1 MQHDPGGRRRP
12 PWPAGSSVR
21 AKFSACGRYRY
32 ELFEL
37 WDDTKPVVMFLLM
50 NPSVASE
57 EFADPT
63 LVKTG
68 KYARAWGYGGQLIG
82 NVHAYRI
89 TDSKRLVE
97 AEDPIG
103 PENDEA
109 LLSMAARAEMVVLA
123 YGQPPKSLRN
133 RAAEV
138 VQLVK
143 GHRRLTYL
151 HLAMDGTPRHPLYL
165 KVNLQPLVYRE
176 KTC

>member
-1 MQHDPGGRRRP
+1 MQHDPGGKRKP
-12 PWPAGSSVR
+12 PWPTGSSVL

-32 ELFEL
+32 ELSEI
-37 WDDTKPVVMFLLM
+37 WDDTKPMVMFLLM
-50 NPSVASE
+50 NPSVAGE

-89 TDSKRLVE
+89 TDSKRLIE

-109 LLSMAARAEMVVLA
+109 LLSMTAQAEMVVLA
-123 YGQPPKSLRN
+123 YGKPPKSLRN

-138 VQLVK
+138 VQLMK
-143 GHRRLTYL
+143 GHRRLAYL
-151 HLAMDGTPRHPLYL
+151 RLAMDGTPRHPLYL
-165 KVNLQPLVYRE
+165 KDNLQPLDYRG
-176 KTC
+176 KIC

>member
-1 MQHDPGGRRRP
+1 MTAEIGHLTLATELAARKQG
-12 PWPAGSSVR
+12 
-21 AKFSACGRYRY
+21 
-32 ELFEL
+32 LFEL
-37 WDDTKPVVMFLLM
+37 WDDTKPVVMFLLL

-63 LVKTG
+63 LCKTG

-133 RAAEV
+133 RAAEG

-165 KVNLQPLVYRE
+165 KDNLQPLDYRE